1 MNFNQDIWKKIE
13 SEYLSGEKIIARLAV
28 PEMSRKLYAGIDSM
42 KQRHLLVPIEKDEED
57 YNDSESKGMSI
68 STRKLII
75 KRAEQK
81 RYIDIICQDVSGHI
95 IFDAIAKDIAEKL
108 DKGIPR
114 EVVANVIGKWRN
126 FWKKTSQEIMS
137 SNEIIGLFA
146 ELWFLYKWLL
156 PYLENFE
163 AIKRWRGPFSSR
175 HDFEWKGTSVEVKS
189 TTNVQCRVHKIHG
202 IEQLSPPEN
211 GDLFLFSLRLREEQG
226 SEMTLPNLIKLC
238 KDFLGDDIESLSKFE
253 NILAIAGYSPF
264 YDKEYSKFKF
274 RVVDEKL
281 YRVTKDFPHL
291 ERSSFINDVPSGIG
305 VIEYSINLDGYDN
318 LCLATSPNE
327 ISSQFSK

>member
-1 MNFNQDIWKKIE
+1 MNFNEDIWKKLE

-57 YNDSESKGMSI
+57 YNDAESKGLSI
-68 STRKLII
+68 LTRELII
-75 KRAEQK
+75 KGTEQK
-81 RYIDIICQDVSGHI
+81 KYIDIICQDASGHV
-95 IFDAIAKDIAEKL
+95 IFDAIAGDIAEKL
-108 DKGIPR
+108 DKGIPK
-114 EVVANVIGKWRN
+114 EVITNVIGKWRN

-146 ELWFLYKWLL
+146 ELWFLYNWLL
-156 PYLENFE
+156 PHLKNFE

-175 HDFEWKGTSVEVKS
+175 HDFEWKGKSIEVKS
-189 TTNVQCRVHKIHG
+189 TTNVQSRVHKIHG

-226 SEMTLPNLIKLC
+226 SKMTLPSLIKLC
-238 KDFLGDDIESLSKFE
+238 KDFLGNDIESLSKFE
-253 NILAIAGYSPF
+253 NILAIAGYSPL

-274 RVVDEKL
+274 RIVDEKL
-281 YRVTKDFPHL
+281 YKVTKDFPHL
-291 ERSSFINDVPSGIG
+291 ERNSFINDIPPG
-305 VIEYSINLDGYDN
+305 VGLIEYSINLDGYDN
-318 LCLATSPNE
+318 LCVAN
-327 ISSQFSK
+327 SSKEGSKFIN